1 MLFCSIVS
9 LFRLPALLDCFVDC
23 SSERWP
29 FFGCNTDLAV
39 AIMVLL
45 DLDELASDFIDD
57 FDVRH
62 RLGKDRLVLWSVDPF
77 NRSQFHTFSVSDL
90 KYRFRSFGST
100 DRMYWIAKQALM
112 LAVCSQFSL
121 LS

>member
-1 MLFCSIVS
+1 
-9 LFRLPALLDCFVDC
+9 LLDGLVD
-23 SSERWP
+23 SPSERWP
-29 FFGCNTDLAV
+29 FLGCNTDLAV

-62 RLGKDRLVLWSVDPF
+62 RLGKDRLVLWSVDPLD
-77 NRSQFHTFSVSDL
+77 RSQFHIFSVSDL
-90 KYRFRSFGST
+90 KYLFRSFGLT
-100 DRMYWIAKQALM
+100 DRMYWIARQALT
-112 LAVCSQFSL
+112 LAVCSHCSFSIGDNG